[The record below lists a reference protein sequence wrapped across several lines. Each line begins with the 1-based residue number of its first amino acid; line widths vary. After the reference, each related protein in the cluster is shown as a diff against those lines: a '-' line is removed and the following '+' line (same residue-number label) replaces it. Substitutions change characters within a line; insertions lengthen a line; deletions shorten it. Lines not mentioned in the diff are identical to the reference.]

1 MSNGLTDLLSN
12 VQNKTPITPG
22 TKSYKNEKS
31 IVWWFVFNLF
41 TIFSTN
47 QLFHNF
53 FLRTNSALALNG
65 LNLTNLLSGGNNL
78 FGNMNLLGANMSNFG
93 NIMNPTANRTNS
105 PISKSPNSKRDKHQH
120 QHDDENN
127 NSHSSHGDKNTAQQR
142 RVPVRF
148 TADQKRLLYQ
158 LFEVNRYP
166 KKPEREEIA
175 AKIGVPE
182 YAVHN
187 FFSNTRKAI
196 YRAAAATPGG
206 QASLSDL
213 SNHPNMG
220 DGIGLSDSLASLTA
234 EVKSEQTEDWSYTNY
249 L

>member
-1 MSNGLTDLLSN
+1 MCRIKHRSLL
-12 VQNKTPITPG
+12 VQKVI
-22 TKSYKNEKS
+22 KMK
-31 IVWWFVFNLF
+31 
-41 TIFSTN
+41 N
-47 QLFHNF
+47 QLFDDLFLIYSPFFQPTNSFFNF
-53 FLRTNSALALNG
+53 FLTTNSALALNG

-234 EVKSEQTEDWSYTNY
+234 EVKSEQTED
-249 L
+249 

>member
-1 MSNGLTDLLSN
+1 
-12 VQNKTPITPG
+12 
-22 TKSYKNEKS
+22 
-31 IVWWFVFNLF
+31 
-41 TIFSTN
+41 
-47 QLFHNF
+47 
-53 FLRTNSALALNG
+53 
-65 LNLTNLLSGGNNL
+65 
-78 FGNMNLLGANMSNFG
+78 MNLLGTNMSNFG
-93 NIMNPTANRTNS
+93 NIMNNRNANS
-105 PISKSPNSKRDKHQH
+105 PSLSKSPSSKRDK
-120 QHDDENN
+120 DDENN
-127 NSHSSHGDKNTAQQR
+127 SNHNDKNTAQQR

-175 AKIGVPE
+175 SKIGVPE

-213 SNHPNMG
+213 TSVPASGTTENSG
-220 DGIGLSDSLASLTA
+220 LGLSDSLASLTA
-234 EVKSEQTEDWSYTNY
+234 EVKSEQADE
-249 L
+249 

>member
-1 MSNGLTDLLSN
+1 MNPL
-12 VQNKTPITPG
+12 
-22 TKSYKNEKS
+22 
-31 IVWWFVFNLF
+31 
-41 TIFSTN
+41 
-47 QLFHNF
+47 
-53 FLRTNSALALNG
+53 NS
-65 LNLTNLLSGGNNL
+65 LNLTNLLSSGNNI
-78 FGNMNLLGANMSNFG
+78 FPNMSLLGSFN
-93 NIMNPTANRTNS
+93 NIMNTTNS
-105 PISKSPNSKRDKHQH
+105 LSNRNNSPSLSKSPSSKRKNNQNN
-120 QHDDENN
+120 DEDETSN
-127 NSHSSHGDKNTAQQR
+127 DKNSSAQQR

-175 AKIGVPE
+175 SKIGVPE

-213 SNHPNMG
+213 TSVPGIVGSG
-220 DGIGLSDSLASLTA
+220 DAGGVGLSESLANLTGDLKA
-234 EVKSEQTEDWSYTNY
+234 DNEE
-249 L
+249 